1 MAPTSL
7 RKRQKSERTK
17 RETSRMGLPRFQL
30 DISTLDVLNAAPSLY
45 SFPHALLGSTRLFS
59 ETAKGRGVKLGHF
72 G

>member
-1 MAPTSL
+1 
-7 RKRQKSERTK
+7 
-17 RETSRMGLPRFQL
+17 MGLPRFQL
-30 DISTLDVLNAAPSLY
+30 DISTLDVLNAAPILY